1 MNRHSYD
8 PERASALLPLL
19 RSITAEIR
27 ERSEAIDALE
37 LELQGLGSTRHAR
50 EHRGDLEAA
59 LSVQRRELRVAHRE
73 LERLGCAL
81 DEDHPLRVLIPGRDG
96 ELDHGFAWSPLDE
109 KLESLE
115 LISR

>member
-8 PERASALLPLL
+8 PERANALLPLL

-27 ERSEAIDALE
+27 ERTETIDILE
-37 LELQGLGSTRHAR
+37 SALGSLGKTRRTR
-50 EHRGDLEAA
+50 ELRGDAEAK
-59 LSVQRRELRVAHRE
+59 LSIERRELHVARRE
-73 LERLGCAL
+73 LEHLGCAL
-81 DEDHPLRVLIPGRDG
+81 DEDHPMRVLIPGANG
-96 ELDHGFAWSPLDE
+96 ALDHGFAWSPLDE

>member
-8 PERASALLPLL
+8 PERAERLLPLL

-37 LELQGLGSTRHAR
+37 RELQELGGTRRAR
-50 EHRGDLEAA
+50 ERRGELEAS
-59 LSVQRRELRVAHRE
+59 LSIERRELRVSRRE

-81 DEDHPLRVLIPGRDG
+81 DEDHPLRVLIPGVDG
-96 ELDHGFAWSPLDE
+96 ALDHGYAWSPLDE

-115 LISR
+115 VLSR